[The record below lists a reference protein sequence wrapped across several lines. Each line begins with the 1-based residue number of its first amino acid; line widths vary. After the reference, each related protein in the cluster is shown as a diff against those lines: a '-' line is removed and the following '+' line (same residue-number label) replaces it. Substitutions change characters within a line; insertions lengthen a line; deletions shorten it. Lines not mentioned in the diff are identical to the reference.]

1 MKRSTFQAER
11 RASPEVTRKK
21 PSVLRECQFTVWPD
35 AQGECGGEGE
45 KGARGR
51 LSLRKTESSRG
62 LQAGRDVTTWDFQG
76 HHDGSYVETKQK
88 GSGMRGEE
96 ERERGGGRERER

>member
-1 MKRSTFQAER
+1 MKWRQREDVTWAGLGRLAEVKRSTFQAER

-51 LSLRKTESSRG
+51 LGLRILENSRG
-62 LQAGRDVTTWDFQG
+62 L
-76 HHDGSYVETKQK
+76 
-88 GSGMRGEE
+88 SGKTRCDHLGLS
-96 ERERGGGRERER
+96 GPS